1 MILDANI
8 FHSLARMLRGY
19 PGRKRGGILNSL
31 GRETI
36 VRFQRGC
43 PGVRG
48 GIFWLI
54 IFLFT
59 RILRDVEWEEEY
71 FELLRIRKT
80 LNKAL
85 DKKYQNIV
93 RTRDQQKITLLDLKL
108 NILSQMKLF
117 ALWTQIQN
125 SLENKPNGHRKCME
139 KVWYRTLDMENQ
151 NIVRARDQQKNTLLD
166 LVLNVLSQTTQ
177 MKLCA
182 LWI

>member
-1 MILDANI
+1 MLREYPGVAGEYFEYSRKKNYWMILNANIFHSLARMLKEYPGVTGGYFEYSRKRNYCMILDANI

-71 FELLRIRKT
+71 FELLRIRKNFGT
-80 LNKAL
+80 RHRIW
-85 DKKYQNIV
+85 NI
-93 RTRDQQKITLLDLKL
+93 KIL
-108 NILSQMKLF
+108 
-117 ALWTQIQN
+117 
-125 SLENKPNGHRKCME
+125 
-139 KVWYRTLDMENQ
+139 
-151 NIVRARDQQKNTLLD
+151 
-166 LVLNVLSQTTQ
+166 
-177 MKLCA
+177 
-182 LWI
+182 